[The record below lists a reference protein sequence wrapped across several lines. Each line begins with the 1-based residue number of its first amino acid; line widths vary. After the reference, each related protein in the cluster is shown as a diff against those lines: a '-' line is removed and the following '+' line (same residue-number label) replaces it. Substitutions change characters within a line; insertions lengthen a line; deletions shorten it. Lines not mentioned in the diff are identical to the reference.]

1 MSNIEIES
9 RPKIYYESIGKK
21 FLSGKDL
28 TDEEKNSIFGNAV
41 EYASNLVDEKKEYI
55 RDLSKKPQNV
65 RSHLDVI
72 VLDRVVSFYQSGST
86 VMFEGLKKNICDT
99 FSINEEKL
107 PDEKLYTFLSS
118 NLDKYFENE
127 ISSEVEN
134 SMDFIRT
141 IVQRVVPTKP

>member
-9 RPKIYYESIGKK
+9 RLKIYYESIGKK

-41 EYASNLVDEKKEYI
+41 EYASNLIDEKKENLQ
-55 RDLSKKPQNV
+55 DLSKKSQNV

-86 VMFEGLKKNICDT
+86 VMFEGLKKNICDA
-99 FSINEEKL
+99 FSIKEEKL

-118 NLDKYFENE
+118 SLNEYFENE
-127 ISSEVEN
+127 IDSEVEN
-134 SMDFIRT
+134 NMNFIRT

>member
-1 MSNIEIES
+1 MNNIEIES

-28 TDEEKNSIFGNAV
+28 TDEEKNSIFGNAI

-55 RDLSKKPQNV
+55 QDLSKKPQNV

-86 VMFEGLKKNICDT
+86 VMFEDLKKNICNA
-99 FSINEEKL
+99 FSIKEEKL

-118 NLDKYFENE
+118 NLDEYFENK
-127 ISSEVEN
+127 IDSEVEKN
-134 SMDFIRT
+134 MNFIRT
-141 IVQRVVPTKP
+141 VVERIVLTEP